1 MTSGGTTVGNAKDLV
16 LKIEAYSPET
26 MPMFRLA
33 EYMADLAMLLG
44 EKPSV
49 HFVRVAEGST
59 QITHRIDHEAIPKVD
74 ERLRLVKTGAAPH
87 EAQRAAAGINQ
98 RLAADN
104 ATGVLVEEAGT
115 EIIPFPGI
123 SIFIEPE
130 FGPFN
135 EPGNIDGVVI
145 RIGGQTENV
154 PVQFETRTGVESH
167 CHTTRD
173 IAKELAKQIFGPEVR
188 CLGVGRWYRDRTGIW
203 EMRNFTISDF
213 SVLDNRPLPE
223 VVADLQ
229 AVEGSGWREAVDPW
243 SKLTDLR
250 SDIETTD

>member
-1 MTSGGTTVGNAKDLV
+1 MGNAKDLV
-16 LKIEAYSPET
+16 FKIEAYSPET
-26 MPMFRLA
+26 IPMYRLA

-49 HFVRVAEGST
+49 HFVCVAEGST
-59 QITHRIDHEAIPKVD
+59 QLIHRIDHEAIPKVD
-74 ERLRLVKTGAAPH
+74 ERLRLVKTGAAPR
-87 EAQRAAAGINQ
+87 EAQRAAAEINR

-104 ATGVLVEEAGT
+104 ATGVLMEEVGT

-123 SIFIEPE
+123 SSFIEPE

-135 EPGNIDGVVI
+135 EPGNIDGIVI

-154 PVQFETRTGVESH
+154 PVQFETRTGVESR
-167 CHTTRD
+167 CRTTRAV
-173 IAKELAKQIFGPEVR
+173 AKELAKQLFGPEVR
-188 CLGVGRWYRDRTGIW
+188 CLGVGRWYRDRTGVW

-213 SVLDNRPLPE
+213 SVLDNRPLSE

-229 AVEGSGWREAVDPW
+229 AVEGSGWREVVDPW
-243 SKLTDLR
+243 AELTDLR
-250 SDIETTD
+250 SDIEATD